1 MMRALWTA
9 ASGMTSQQTSVDVIS
24 NNLSNVNT
32 TGFKKDRAEFQD
44 LLYQTMNRASI
55 LNGTGRPVNL
65 QVGHGST
72 LAATVKSFEI
82 GSMDRTGNAL
92 DVAIDGEA
100 FFSVQ
105 TSPDEIR
112 YTRDGAFKISVN
124 ENGKTLTTTD
134 GYPVLDAANQ
144 PINIANEVNI
154 AKLNIGM
161 DGALSYTDN
170 TGNTVALGQS
180 IGMVKFPNQYGLEAV
195 GKNMFTTTS
204 SSGAAVPDTELGQR
218 STMNQYFLESSNVKV
233 VEEMV
238 KLIVAQRAYEVNSKA
253 IQSADDM
260 LNTANNLR
268 R

>member
-44 LLYQTMNRASI
+44 LLYQTMNRATL
-55 LNGTGRPVNL
+55 LNGTGKPVNL

-72 LAATVKSFEI
+72 LSATVKSFES
-82 GSMDRTGNAL
+82 GSLDRTGNPL

-100 FFSVQ
+100 FFAVQFSPEEVTYTKDGSFKVSV
-105 TSPDEIR
+105 T
-112 YTRDGAFKISVN
+112 
-124 ENGKTLTTTD
+124 ENGKTLSTTD
-134 GYPVLDAANQ
+134 GYSVLDTAGQA
-144 PINIANEVNI
+144 INLPAELDITRLSISTE
-154 AKLNIGM
+154 
-161 DGALSYTDN
+161 GALSYTDN
-170 TGNTVALGQS
+170 AGNVVSLGQS
-180 IGMVKFPNQYGLEAV
+180 IGMVKFPNQYALEAI
-195 GKNMFTTTS
+195 GKNFYRPTS
-204 SSGAAVPDTELGQR
+204 ASGAAVADSELGQR
-218 STMNQYFLESSNVKV
+218 SKMNQFFLESSNVKV

-238 KLIVAQRAYEVNSKA
+238 KLIVAQRAYEINSKA